1 MTKRKVTNM
10 LALAVLSMVN
20 ERPMHPYEISALM
33 KQRGISD
40 VIKLNHGSLYSV
52 VDALL
57 NQARIEP
64 VETQREGKHP
74 ERTIYAPTE
83 TGREEFHA
91 WLRSIIDTPV
101 NEYPQFTAG
110 LSFIAHI
117 APQETIQLLV
127 KRAKL
132 LGEDAAQR
140 RALIEDVMGKGVERI
155 FLIEQEYK
163 LVMAEA
169 ELNWLNQI
177 IADIKNGSFTI
188 MKEGEQAWSDH
199 DPEL

>member
-20 ERPMHPYEISALM
+20 ERPMHPYEISASM

-57 NQARIEP
+57 NQAWIEP

-101 NEYPQFTAG
+101 NEYHRFTAG

-127 KRAKL
+127 KRVKL

-140 RALIEDVMGKGVERI
+140 RA
-155 FLIEQEYK
+155 
-163 LVMAEA
+163 
-169 ELNWLNQI
+169 
-177 IADIKNGSFTI
+177 
-188 MKEGEQAWSDH
+188 
-199 DPEL
+199 